1 LSFLLAFF
9 VFHASHELIHI
20 LLLLAKGKMG
30 CTFNPPYM
38 DGLGPAPLK
47 KRKEEKNIG
56 PSANPNQPV

>member
-1 LSFLLAFF
+1 
-9 VFHASHELIHI
+9 
-20 LLLLAKGKMG
+20 LAKGKMG